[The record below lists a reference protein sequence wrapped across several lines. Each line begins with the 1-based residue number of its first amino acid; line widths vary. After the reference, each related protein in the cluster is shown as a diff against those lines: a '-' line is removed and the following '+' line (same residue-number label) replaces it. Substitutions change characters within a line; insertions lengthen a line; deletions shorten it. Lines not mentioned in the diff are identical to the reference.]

1 MHLLHNQLDGC
12 EAKLD
17 SMAYTQKKHS
27 RTRAA
32 ETGHQQLGTISP
44 AAELMSAAKSVVSVR
59 SMEAGQ
65 IALMSQE
72 ELGRVFFI
80 IGFGV
85 TAPDC
90 PLPCGFMSVALPAL
104 CGSAPYEVWLA
115 DQSVSR
121 GFPTQTGGIGFAKT
135 DHVLFG
141 CASITQGDD
150 DHLEDITE
158 ALYRQIFDC
167 MDGAGMRHFSRAWH
181 YLPAIN
187 SAEQSLERYRRFSI
201 GRHEAFVAKGRQIER
216 DAPAASALGS
226 KSMPAQAAQ
235 LVIYFIA
242 TASPGTPIENPRQ
255 LSAYKYPL
263 QYGPKSPTF
272 ARAFLAPSPQDIFY
286 VSGTASIVG
295 HETLHAGDVRAQ
307 TRETIANIGSL
318 TSEGEKQGAHKIGDT
333 RRETHIKVY
342 VRHADDIAVVREEV
356 EAAFAGGRPVEI
368 VYFEADICRRD
379 LLVEIELLNCAPAG
393 SQP

>member
-1 MHLLHNQLDGC
+1 MN
-12 EAKLD
+12 
-17 SMAYTQKKHS
+17 
-27 RTRAA
+27 AA
-32 ETGHQQLGTISP
+32 P
-44 AAELMSAAKSVVSVR
+44 SVVSVR
-59 SMEAGQ
+59 SMDAGQ
-65 IALMSQE
+65 IAQMSAH
-72 ELGRVFFI
+72 ELGRVLFV

-104 CGSAPYEVWLA
+104 SGSAPYEVWLA

-121 GFPTQTGGIGFAKT
+121 VCPTQTDTIAFAKT
-135 DHVLFG
+135 DHILFG
-141 CASITQGDD
+141 CASITQGDN
-150 DHLEDITE
+150 DHLEHITE

-167 MDGAGMRHFSRAWH
+167 MDTAGMRHFSRAWH

-187 SAEQSLERYRRFSI
+187 SAEQSLERYRRFSM

-226 KSMPAQAAQ
+226 KTMPSQAAQ

-255 LSAYKYPL
+255 VSAYKYPP

-295 HETLHAGDVRAQ
+295 HETLHAGNVRAQ
-307 TRETIANIGSL
+307 TRETIANIGAL
-318 TSEGEKQGAHKIGDT
+318 AIEAEKRCVYQMGDVH
-333 RRETHIKVY
+333 RATHIKVY
-342 VRHADDIAVVREEV
+342 VRHAADIDIVREEV
-356 EAAFAGGRPVEI
+356 EAAFAGGRHAKI

-379 LLVEIELLNCAPAG
+379 LLVEIELLNCASAHSG
-393 SQP
+393 R

>member
-1 MHLLHNQLDGC
+1 MIG
-12 EAKLD
+12 
-17 SMAYTQKKHS
+17 
-27 RTRAA
+27 AA
-32 ETGHQQLGTISP
+32 Q
-44 AAELMSAAKSVVSVR
+44 SVVSVR

-65 IALMSQE
+65 IAQLSAH
-72 ELGRVFFI
+72 ELSRVFFV

-85 TAPDC
+85 AAPDC
-90 PLPCGFMSVALPAL
+90 ALPCEFMSVALPAL

-115 DQSVSR
+115 DQPVSR
-121 GFPTQTGGIGFAKT
+121 GSQAQTEAVAFAKT
-135 DHVLFG
+135 DQVLFG
-141 CASITQGDD
+141 CASIAQGDN

-167 MDGAGMRHFSRAWH
+167 MDKAGMRHFSRAWH

-226 KSMPAQAAQ
+226 KVLPGQAAQ

-242 TASPGTPIENPRQ
+242 TISPGTPIENPRQ
-255 LSAYKYPL
+255 VSAYKYPQ

-272 ARAFLAPSPQDIFY
+272 ARAFLAPSPQNIFY

-295 HETLHAGDVRAQ
+295 HETLHAGDVRLQ
-307 TRETIANIGSL
+307 TRETIANIGAL
-318 TSEGEKQGAHKIGDT
+318 TNEGAKRGADKLDAAH
-333 RRETHIKVY
+333 RATHIKVY
-342 VRHADDIAVVREEV
+342 VRHAADIEVVREEV
-356 EAAFAGGRPVEI
+356 EAAFSDHAIEI

-379 LLVEIELLNCAPAG
+379 LLVEIELLNCASAG
-393 SQP
+393 LES

>member
-1 MHLLHNQLDGC
+1 
-12 EAKLD
+12 
-17 SMAYTQKKHS
+17 
-27 RTRAA
+27 
-32 ETGHQQLGTISP
+32 
-44 AAELMSAAKSVVSVR
+44 
-59 SMEAGQ
+59 
-65 IALMSQE
+65 
-72 ELGRVFFI
+72 
-80 IGFGV
+80 
-85 TAPDC
+85 
-90 PLPCGFMSVALPAL
+90 
-104 CGSAPYEVWLA
+104 
-115 DQSVSR
+115 
-121 GFPTQTGGIGFAKT
+121 
-135 DHVLFG
+135 
-141 CASITQGDD
+141 
-150 DHLEDITE
+150 
-158 ALYRQIFDC
+158 

-226 KSMPAQAAQ
+226 KSMPAQPAQ

-295 HETLHAGDVRAQ
+295 HETPPQDIFYVSGTASIVGHETQHAGDVRAQ

-333 RRETHIKVY
+333 RRATHIKVY